1 MARTT
6 VKPSNRILKGFPTM
20 TIRAL
25 FVGTGL
31 LVASFSPAFADQ
43 VTAIVTDW
51 NATTRTITLDDQ
63 SQFANIA
70 KEVAVPDLKAGDEV
84 TIKYQADEDG
94 IQAIDSVTLDKEMA
108 KRVVPLP
115 PKRG

>member
-1 MARTT
+1 
-6 VKPSNRILKGFPTM
+6 M

-25 FVGTGL
+25 LVGTGL
-31 LVASFSPAFADQ
+31 LVASFSPALADQ

-63 SQFANIA
+63 SQFASIP

-84 TIKYQADEDG
+84 TIVYQADEDG
-94 IQAIDSVTLDKEMA
+94 IQAINSVTLDKEMT

-115 PKRG
+115 QKRG

>member
-6 VKPSNRILKGFPTM
+6 VNPSNRILKGFPTM
-20 TIRAL
+20 ALRAL
-25 FVGTGL
+25 LAGAGL
-31 LVASFSPAFADQ
+31 LVASFSPALADQ

-84 TIKYQADEDG
+84 TIIYQADEDG
-94 IQAIDSVTLDKEMA
+94 IQAINSVTLDKEMA